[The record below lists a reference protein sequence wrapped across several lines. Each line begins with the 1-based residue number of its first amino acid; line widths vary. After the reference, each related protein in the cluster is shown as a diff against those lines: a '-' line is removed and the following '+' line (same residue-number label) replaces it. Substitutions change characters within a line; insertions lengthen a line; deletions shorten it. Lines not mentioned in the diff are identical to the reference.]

1 MRRTHVLGHTSVL
14 RRWSWRKA
22 SRRRITAIALPVSA
36 AVVATLLGAAPAEN
50 HQRDHSSTQK
60 ATFGKAEPFAA
71 KTKKIKD
78 PTIEA
83 AAKTRSRSAHAPKW
97 PEAADVTVDV
107 PKSSHEHVKAAGL
120 PLTVSQPQHPNGTAQ
135 RLSADALEPAPD
147 QAQVR
152 FLGRE
157 AAGKLGID
165 GLVLTIARADG
176 NDAAA
181 SVGATIDYSGF
192 ANAYSGNWSSR
203 LRMVQLPACSLT
215 TPEKAACRTTT
226 PVPSSNNSEEQ
237 TLTAQVTTSEASSA
251 AAPAVFALSAG
262 ASSDQ
267 GTYAATPL
275 EASSTWAAGG
285 SNGDF
290 TWNYPLDTPPTPA
303 GPAPSLSIGY
313 SAQSVDGHTSS
324 TSAQPSWVGDGFD
337 IPVSY
342 IERAYGSCEDDGQ
355 DKKYDQCWK
364 EDNAS
369 LVLNGKSTPL
379 VKDETSKE
387 WHPKSDDGERV
398 VHDTGASNG
407 DDDGEFW
414 TVTSTDGTQYV
425 FGKNKL
431 QGWSDHGTA
440 ADDPVTNS
448 AWTVPVYGDDTGE
461 PGYSSGSSF
470 ADRAKTQ
477 AWRWNLDYV
486 VDPHGNVMTYWYVK
500 EANYYAKNG
509 ATGNGTAYTRG
520 GYLSRIDYG
529 QRKDTIFTA
538 PASARVKFKTFER
551 CNPVP
556 GGETCKSL
564 TTANRNAWPDVPF
577 DQICKA
583 ATPCTDQPAPSFFSQ
598 QRLTDVTTQVYKGTG
613 TGADT
618 DYRDVN
624 NWHLEQ
630 SFPDPGDG
638 SNAGL
643 WLKSIQ
649 HTGMVGTAVPMPAI
663 TFTGIQLDNRVDKI
677 GDDVAP
683 YIKWR
688 VRTVTSETGSVLTV
702 NYSNPECIADTNIP
716 AKLDDNTK
724 RCYPVKWIPPS
735 NPTPGTDP
743 KPRTD
748 WFHKYVV
755 TQVSE
760 SDPTGGAPL
769 KQTDY
774 TYSGGGAW
782 SYDDQS
788 PITPAKY
795 RTWGIWRG
803 YQKVT
808 TTTGEAVGTR
818 SKTTSLYYRGMDGDK
833 QSDGTTRKETVTDS
847 KGTAKTDSDQYAGQQ
862 REQITYN
869 GTDGAEVSGTI
880 TTPWAQTTATDKHS
894 YGTVHAYMVRT
905 DTTVTRT
912 AIAGGDELTSTST
925 NSYDTTSGLPL
936 TAETNA
942 AGEKDCTL
950 TEYATNNS
958 SWILSLPKK
967 VEKLS
972 VGCDVTPKR
981 TADPKTTDVVSDVR
995 TSYDG
1000 QAWGKAPTEGEATS
1014 VQRTIGYKTDGSAEL
1029 QTVSTGTYDAL
1040 GRLTDAWD
1048 VNGTRTRHVDYTP
1061 AAGGPLTKQ
1070 VEKNA
1075 LDHTMTTEIIPDWG
1089 VNASSTDP
1097 NLNRTDLAYDGL
1109 GRLTKVWLGD
1119 RSRAANQTPSQQ
1131 FEYQVQKTAA
1141 SWVATKTLNNDGTT
1155 YQTSYTMYDALLRPR
1170 QTQSPAAVGGGRVI
1184 TEKKYDTRGI
1194 EFESSTGYIDTTAPS
1209 NKLATLITAA
1219 PAGAEVVYDGAGRP
1233 VIEKTLALGK
1243 EFSRTNYTYTGD
1255 TTLVEPP
1262 PGASAV
1268 QETADARG
1276 RTVQKIEYDGNK
1288 ASTAF
1293 TKLTYGYDHTG
1304 QLARVTDSD
1313 NNNWTYGYDF
1323 LGRKTSNTDP
1333 DAGTST
1339 TEYDKLNQVIAST
1352 DGRKTNTL
1360 GYTYDLIGRPT
1371 GKLDGKIP
1379 LVDGKPVI
1387 DDAKYLARWT
1397 YDSIAIGQPTSA
1409 IRYVGGK
1416 NGQVYASTNAA
1427 YDKLYRV
1434 LKEQYTVSKSE
1445 GALAGTG
1452 TWTISNSYNLD
1463 GTLQKRTIP
1472 AMGGLAQE
1480 VLEYGYT
1487 DQKMP
1492 DTLKGLT
1499 GIVQDTDYLPA
1510 GEQIR
1515 TTLGVSSTAKWT
1527 EINNSY
1533 EDGTK
1538 RLARQTVVSES
1549 HTGTDSD
1556 VYYRYDQA
1564 GNPLEVDER
1573 ATSPGDK
1580 QCFTYDG
1587 HRRLK
1592 TAWTAKTDCATA
1604 PTTTTVGGSAPYW
1617 QSFTYDTAGN
1627 RKTAV
1632 NQLATG
1638 GPATTNYTYKTAT
1651 QTRPHALAS
1660 TTTSN
1665 AAGTLLD
1672 TTSYTY
1678 DNAGNT
1684 HTRTLNN
1691 QAQTLDWGLEGELSN
1706 VTAADKTTTSFLNDA
1721 NGNRLIRRDATGTTL
1736 YLGETELRLDKA
1748 SGTVQASRYYSHGG
1762 QTVAVRTA
1770 AKLTWIASDRN
1781 GTASA
1786 QIDATSQTLTRRQ
1799 TTPFGEER
1807 GVLSNN
1813 WVGEKGFVGGT
1824 EDPTGLTHLGAR
1836 DYDAANGR
1844 FVSVDPVMDPSDPQQ
1859 INGYAYSNNN
1869 PVTFA
1874 DPSGKFFDPLD
1885 LGIILATVFIITVA
1899 LLSSGGGTSTTSGGM
1914 ASTGSGNY
1922 TTSGSSGTGTDCSAT
1937 YPAYKPG
1944 CNTNVEPEDPRAQGS
1959 FKDLAQGALNNV
1971 LGNAAGLAD
1980 LAYMAAV
1987 PWCSLTSEGCTPNR
2001 DDFDR
2006 LVKEHGLKKDNKA
2019 YDAGDGAAEVGGFI
2033 AGLVGL
2039 ARHLAEKLIKSGAQ
2053 KGAKKAATECTKCF
2067 LAGTDVEMAD
2077 GTTKNIEDI
2086 KVGDKVLATDPE
2098 TGQTGARPVTRLIVT
2113 DSDKHFN
2120 ELTIQTDEG
2129 AEKLTATFEHP
2140 FWVPSEGRWVQAGD
2154 LRPSMTLRTDDG
2166 TTVTVRG
2173 NRSYSQYAR
2182 TFNFT
2187 VADLHTYYVLAGET
2201 PVLVHNS
2208 SCPTF
2213 TTGKPISG
2221 PLPDAGQTSLY
2232 ALVKPSSGE
2241 LLKWGISK
2249 NPIGRYKNSDY
2260 EGGARMV
2267 IVRNY
2272 DSRQD
2277 ALDVERY
2284 MTERHPGPLNFEPHR
2299 GSVTPTQSWEKD
2311 LQHVTGG
2318 GFFRDRDGW

>member
-1 MRRTHVLGHTSVL
+1 M
-14 RRWSWRKA
+14 
-22 SRRRITAIALPVSA
+22 TAVALPVSA
-36 AVVATLLGAAPAEN
+36 AVVATLLGAAPADN
-50 HQRDHSSTQK
+50 HHRDHSSTQK
-60 ATFGKAEPFAA
+60 AKFGKAEPFAA
-71 KTKKIKD
+71 KTKKIQD
-78 PTIEA
+78 PALEA
-83 AAKTRSRSAHAPKW
+83 TAKTRSRSGRAPKW
-97 PEAADVTVDV
+97 PEATDVTVNV
-107 PKSSHEHVKAAGL
+107 PKSSHEHIKAAGL
-120 PLTVSQPQHPNGTAQ
+120 PLTVSQPLPSNVNT
-135 RLSADALEPAPD
+135 RKRSADALKPAP
-147 QAQVR
+147 AQTQVKILDR
-152 FLGRE
+152 K
-157 AAGKLGID
+157 AASRLGID
-165 GLVLTIARADG
+165 GMVLTIGRADG
-176 NDAAA
+176 DPAAA
-181 SVGATIDYSGF
+181 SLGTTIDYSGF
-192 ANAYSGNWSSR
+192 ADAYSGNWSSR
-203 LRMVQLPACSLT
+203 LRMVQMPACSLT
-215 TPEKAACRTTT
+215 TPQKASCRTTV
-226 PVPSSNNSEEQ
+226 PVPSSNNTEKQ
-237 TLTAQVTTSEASSA
+237 TLTAQVTTPDATDTA
-251 AAPAVFALSAG
+251 AAAVFALSAG

-275 EASSTWAAGG
+275 SASSTWAAGG

-290 TWNYPLDTPPTPA
+290 TWNYPLDTPPAPA
-303 GPAPSLSIGY
+303 GPTPSLSIGY

-379 VKDETSKE
+379 VKDETSKT

-398 VHDTGASNG
+398 VHDTGAVNG

-431 QGWSDHGTA
+431 PGWSDHGTS

-448 AWTVPVYGDDTGE
+448 TWTVPVYGDDTDE

-470 ADRAKTQ
+470 AERAKTQ

-486 VDPHGNVMTYWYVK
+486 VDPHGNVMTYWYGK
-500 EANYYAKNG
+500 ESNYYAKNG

-529 QRKDTIFTA
+529 QRKDSIFTA
-538 PASARVKFKTFER
+538 PASARVKFQTAER
-551 CNPVP
+551 CIPVP
-556 GGETCKSL
+556 GGEACKTL
-564 TTANRNAWPDVPF
+564 TAANRNAWPDVPY

-583 ATPCTDQPAPSFFSQ
+583 ATPCTDQPAPSFFSR

-613 TGADT
+613 AGAET

-624 NWHLEQ
+624 NWHLEH

-649 HTGMVGTAVPMPAI
+649 HKGMVGTTVTMPAV
-663 TFTGIQLDNRVDKI
+663 TFTGMQLSNRVDKI

-716 AKLDDNTK
+716 TKIDTNTK

-755 TQVSE
+755 TQVTE

-774 TYSGGGAW
+774 AYSGGGAW

-803 YQKVT
+803 YQNVT
-808 TTTGEAVGTR
+808 TTTGEATGTR

-894 YGTVHAYMVRT
+894 YGTVHAYMIRT
-905 DTTVTRT
+905 HTTVTRT
-912 AIAGGDELTSTST
+912 AVAGGDELTSTST
-925 NSYDTTSGLPL
+925 ISYDTTSGLPL
-936 TAETNA
+936 KAETNA

-950 TEYATNNS
+950 TEYATNATTTTNTGT
-958 SWILSLPKK
+958 WMQSLPKK

-1000 QAWGKAPTEGEATS
+1000 QAWGKAPTKGEATT
-1014 VQRTIGYKTDGSAEL
+1014 VQRVTGYKTDGSPEL
-1029 QTVSTGTYDAL
+1029 QTVSTGAYDSL

-1048 VNGTRTRHVDYTP
+1048 VDGTRTRHVEYTP

-1097 NLNRTDLAYDGL
+1097 NLNRTELAYDGL
-1109 GRLTKVWLGD
+1109 GRLTDVWLAD
-1119 RSRAANQTPSQQ
+1119 RSRSAKQTPSQQ
-1131 FEYQVQKTAA
+1131 FDYQVQKTAA
-1141 SWVATKTLNNDGTT
+1141 SWVATKSLNNDGTT

-1184 TEKKYDTRGI
+1184 TEKKYDTRGL
-1194 EFESSTGYIDTTAPS
+1194 EVESSTDYIDTTAPS
-1209 NKLATLITAA
+1209 NRLATLKTAA
-1219 PAGAEVVYDGAGRP
+1219 PAGTEAIYDGAGRP
-1233 VIEKTLALGK
+1233 IIEKTFALGK
-1243 EFSRTNYTYTGD
+1243 EFARTNYTYTGD

-1262 PGASAV
+1262 AGASAV
-1268 QETADARG
+1268 QERADARG
-1276 RTVQKIEYDGNK
+1276 RTVEKIEYDGNK
-1288 ASTAF
+1288 ASTSF
-1293 TKLTYGYDHTG
+1293 TKLSYGYDHTG
-1304 QLARVTDSD
+1304 QLSRVTDSD
-1313 NNNWTYGYDF
+1313 SNSWTYGYDF
-1323 LGRKTSNTDP
+1323 LGRQISSTDP

-1339 TEYDKLNQVIAST
+1339 TEYDKLNQAIATT

-1371 GKLDGKIP
+1371 GRLDGKIP
-1379 LVDGKPVI
+1379 VVDGKPVI

-1416 NGQVYASTNAA
+1416 NGQVYASTNAE

-1445 GALAGTG
+1445 GELAGKG

-1480 VLEYGYT
+1480 VLKYGYT
-1487 DQKMP
+1487 DQRMP
-1492 DTLKGLT
+1492 DTLEGLT
-1499 GIVQDTDYLPA
+1499 GIVQNTDYLPA

-1538 RLARQTVVSES
+1538 RLARQTVLSES

-1604 PTTTTVGGSAPYW
+1604 PTTTNVAGSAPYW
-1617 QSFTYDTAGN
+1617 QSFTYDLTGN

-1632 NQLATG
+1632 NQLAAG

-1660 TTTSN
+1660 TTTTN
-1665 AAGTLLD
+1665 AAGSTLD
-1672 TTSYTY
+1672 TTSYAY
-1678 DNAGNT
+1678 DSAGNT
-1684 HTRTLNN
+1684 HTRTLNK
-1691 QAQTLDWGLEGELSN
+1691 QSQTLDWGLEGELST

-1736 YLGETELRLDKA
+1736 YLGETELRLDK
-1748 SGTVQASRYYSHGG
+1748 STGTVQASRYYSHGG
-1762 QTVAVRTA
+1762 KTVAVRTPST
-1770 AKLTWIASDRN
+1770 LTWIASDRN

-1786 QIDATSQTLTRRQ
+1786 QIDATSQALTRRQ
-1799 TTPFGEER
+1799 TTPFGEQR
-1807 GVLSNN
+1807 GGPSNN

-1836 DYDAANGR
+1836 DYDAATGR
-1844 FVSVDPVMDPSDPQQ
+1844 FISIDPVMDPSDPQQ

-1869 PVTFA
+1869 PVSFS
-1874 DPSGKFFDPLD
+1874 DPSGKLFGLFDLFMAYVY
-1885 LGIILATVFIITVA
+1885 LITVA
-1899 LLSSGGGTSTTSGGM
+1899 TVSGGGSSSTTSG
-1914 ASTGSGNY
+1914 ATSPTGSGNY
-1922 TTSGSSGTGTDCSAT
+1922 GSGGNGGSGGTGGSGTDCSAT

-1944 CNTNVEPEDPRAQGS
+1944 CNVEPLEPRAQGS
-1959 FKDLAQGALNNV
+1959 FKDFAQGALNSA
-1971 LGNAAGLAD
+1971 LGSTADLAD
-1980 LAYMAAV
+1980 LAYMAV
-1987 PWCSLTSEGCTPNR
+1987 TPWCSLSSEGCTPNR
-2001 DDFDR
+2001 DAFDK
-2006 LVKEHGLKKDNKA
+2006 LVKDHGLKKDNRA
-2019 YDAGDGAAEVGGFI
+2019 YDAGDSAAEAAGFLVGI
-2033 AGLVGL
+2033 VGL
-2039 ARHLAEKLIKSGAQ
+2039 ARHLSEKLIKSAAESGSK
-2053 KGAKKAATECTKCF
+2053 KGAKEVASDCTKCF

-2077 GTTKNIEDI
+2077 GTTKNIEDV
-2086 KVGDKVLATDPE
+2086 KVGDKVLATDPISGE
-2098 TGQTGARPVTRLIVT
+2098 TSAKSVTRLIVT
-2113 DSDKHFN
+2113 ESDKYFN
-2120 ELTIQTDEG
+2120 ELTIQTNEG

-2140 FWVPSEGRWVQAGD
+2140 FWVPSEGRWIQAGD
-2154 LRPSMTLRTDDG
+2154 LKPGMTLRTDNG
-2166 TTVTVRG
+2166 STVTIRG
-2173 NRSYSQYAR
+2173 NRPYSQYAR
-2182 TFNFT
+2182 TYNFT
-2187 VADLHTYYVLAGET
+2187 VAELHTYYVLAGET

-2208 SCPTF
+2208 NCGIRRHDKARGAAGVDEMTETF
-2213 TTGKPISG
+2213 ENFYNKSDIYSESYGNG
-2221 PLPDAGQTSLY
+2221 L
-2232 ALVKPSSGE
+2232 E
-2241 LLKWGISK
+2241 LWT
-2249 NPIGRYKNSDY
+2249 PYGRRQVDI
-2260 EGGARMV
+2260 A
-2267 IVRNY
+2267 VRNPDGNLHLY
-2272 DSRQD
+2272 EVKVNKSNYTKGQRRKDEWL
-2277 ALDVERY
+2277 AKTY
-2284 MTERHPGPLNFEPHR
+2284 GFETSVVKR
-2299 GSVTPTQSWEKD
+2299 GTLCPICNP
-2311 LQHVTGG
+2311 
-2318 GFFRDRDGW
+2318 